1 LKAGIIAAGLGERMA
16 REGIST
22 PKPLVQVGGQTL
34 ISRVIRAAAAVG
46 ATSVV
51 CIVNDLNPAV
61 VPYLRSIPW
70 PVSLELVVKN
80 TPSSME
86 SLFSLAPFLQKEP
99 FLLLTV
105 DAVFGWAALQ
115 KFLARA
121 SALLQAQGV
130 LALTRWIDDE
140 KPLWVEVDRRHKVLA
155 LGENARTGRYV
166 TAGYYY
172 FRPDVFEMM
181 DSARARRL
189 NALRQFLGL
198 LLERGYSLYGLPV
211 SKTVDVDHPRDIAK
225 AEIYLR
231 RMGRG
236 RNL

>member
-22 PKPLVQVGGQTL
+22 PKPLVQVGGETL
-34 ISRVIRAAAAVG
+34 ISRVIRAAAAAG
-46 ATSVV
+46 AASVA

-61 VPYLRSIPW
+61 ARYLRSISW
-70 PVSLELVVKN
+70 PVPLELIVKT

-86 SLFSLAPFLQKEP
+86 SLFSLAPFLQREP

-105 DAVFGWAALQ
+105 DAVFGFPALQ
-115 KFLARA
+115 KFQARA
-121 SALLQAQGV
+121 SALRQAQGV
-130 LALTRWIDDE
+130 LALTRWVDDE
-140 KPLWVEVDRRHKVLA
+140 KPLWAEVDRRHKLLA
-155 LGENARTGRYV
+155 LGETARTGRHI

-172 FRPDVFEMM
+172 FKPDVFEMV

-189 NALRQFLGL
+189 NALRQFLGF

-211 SKTVDVDHPRDIAK
+211 PKTIDVDHPRDIPQ

-231 RMGRG
+231 RVDRG
-236 RNL
+236 RNP